1 MALKKTNTTAN
12 FEQEPGTA
20 PEGGAAVA
28 ERETPQKEATAPVT
42 PAQTPTPEPTAA
54 AKVESTTAI
63 AKASASSVATNDAA
77 NAAKNFKKE
86 VEAMKGAA
94 DFSYGSH
101 RVFKAKDG
109 VIKESG
115 GDKAVL
121 GRWVK
126 GRLLA
131 WDRHF
136 EISPGEDGKDSGS
149 FVAYSMDGV
158 TIDNVVGEEVK
169 SWEGKPVD
177 DYLTFLRDTEEFD
190 KASKREF
197 IDTEVAV
204 LGCEDEPD
212 FTGVIQITLSAS
224 SIPAFKKYQSD
235 LESTAKC
242 VAMGLPGYKLPEDP
256 FSLYFIRESA
266 EKGKNSWTKLRLAAS
281 LPAKL

>member
-1 MALKKTNTTAN
+1 
-12 FEQEPGTA
+12 
-20 PEGGAAVA
+20 
-28 ERETPQKEATAPVT
+28 
-42 PAQTPTPEPTAA
+42 
-54 AKVESTTAI
+54 VESTTAI
-63 AKASASSVATNDAA
+63 AKAATSSLSTNEAA

-86 VEAMKGAA
+86 VEAMKGGA

-136 EISPGEDGKDSGS
+136 EISPGEDGKDSGT

-169 SWEGKPVD
+169 NWEGQPVD
-177 DYLTFLRDTEEFD
+177 DYLKFLRETEEFD

-224 SIPAFKKYQSD
+224 SIPAFKKYQSE

-256 FSLYFIRESA
+256 FSIYFIRESA
-266 EKGKNSWTKLRLAAS
+266 EKGKNSWTKLRLASS

>member
-1 MALKKTNTTAN
+1 MALKKPTTTNTVA
-12 FEQEPGTA
+12 FEQEPGAGT
-20 PEGGAAVA
+20 AVA
-28 ERETPQKEATAPVT
+28 ERETPQKEATAPAT
-42 PAQTPTPEPTAA
+42 PAKTPAPEPTAA

-63 AKASASSVATNDAA
+63 AKAASSSLSTNEAA

-101 RVFKAKDG
+101 RVFKARDG

-115 GDKAVL
+115 GEKAVL

-149 FVAYSMDGV
+149 FVAYSLDGV
-158 TIDNVVGEEVK
+158 TIDNVIGEDLK

-190 KASKREF
+190 RAAKREF
-197 IDTEVAV
+197 IDTEVAMI
-204 LGCEDEPD
+204 GCEDEPD
-212 FTGVIQITLSAS
+212 LTGVIQITLSAS
-224 SIPAFKKYQSD
+224 SIPAFRKYQSD
-235 LESTAKC
+235 LEGTAKC
-242 VAMGLPGYKLPEDP
+242 VAMGLPGYKLPDDP
-256 FSLYFIRESA
+256 FSIYFIREAA
-266 EKGKNSWTKLRLAAS
+266 EKGKNSWTKLRLATS